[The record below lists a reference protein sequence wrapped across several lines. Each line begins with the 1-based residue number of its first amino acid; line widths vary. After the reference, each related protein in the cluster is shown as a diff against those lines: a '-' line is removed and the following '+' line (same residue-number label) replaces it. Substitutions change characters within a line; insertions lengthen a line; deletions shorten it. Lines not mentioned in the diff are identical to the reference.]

1 VGLRL
6 PLYQVDAFTGRLF
19 GGNPAAVCLLEQWLP
34 DATLQAIAAENN
46 LSETAFLVPDGDRWR
61 LRWFTPAVEVALCGH
76 ATLAS
81 AHVLL
86 RMLHPDRSA
95 VTFQTRSGLLTVEKA
110 GDLLRMDFPAL
121 PFEPAPPHLLADALG
136 AVPEAGYRSDD
147 LMAVFAAEEQVR
159 ALRPCCDRIAELDC
173 RGVIATAP
181 GCDCDFVSR
190 FFAPRA
196 GSRSR
201 PSRYQLYSYR
211 RQQRSFPH
219 RPVIFVGS
227 AVCFWILAMSIV
239 MPPSSLIQPRQQR
252 DRPQWP
258 MSPTR
263 RA

>member
-181 GCDCDFVSR
+181 GCD
-190 FFAPRA
+190 
-196 GSRSR
+196 
-201 PSRYQLYSYR
+201 
-211 RQQRSFPH
+211 
-219 RPVIFVGS
+219 
-227 AVCFWILAMSIV
+227 
-239 MPPSSLIQPRQQR
+239 
-252 DRPQWP
+252 
-258 MSPTR
+258 
-263 RA
+263 